1 MTNYLDK
8 LNLRPFEKRLVVG
21 VAAVLFVV
29 FNAWFV
35 FPHFSD
41 LSQTQARKAEALKKL
56 DKWQAECD
64 QIPKYRK
71 MIADIVGGSQDVPPE
86 DQQYQFSS
94 AIQMQQARSGVNV
107 MQTTRPN
114 TQTND
119 FFVKLTQ
126 TVSVQAEESHLVD
139 FLYNLGAGG
148 SLIRVRGLTL
158 HPDPP
163 RQQLVANVTLVASF
177 QKNST
182 KKAAPAVQTGGGIKT
197 APVPAA
203 KRR

>member
-1 MTNYLDK
+1 MTSYLDK

-21 VAAVLFVV
+21 VAAILFVV

-41 LSQTQARKAEALKKL
+41 LSDTRAHRAEALKKL
-56 DKWQAECD
+56 EKWQAECA
-64 QIPKYRK
+64 QSTKYK
-71 MIADIVGGSQDVPPE
+71 TAIAGIIGQSKDVPPE

-94 AIQMQQARSGVNV
+94 AIQMQQAQSGVNI
-107 MQTTRPN
+107 TSFGRPS
-114 TQTND
+114 TSTND

-126 TVSVQAEESHLVD
+126 TIGVQSGEPQLVD
-139 FLYNLGAGG
+139 FLYNLGAGA

-158 HPDPP
+158 HTDPS
-163 RQQLVANVTLVASF
+163 RQQLIANVTLVASY
-177 QKNST
+177 QKNT
-182 KKAAPAVQTGGGIKT
+182 ARKAASAVQTAAT
-197 APVPAA
+197 ARTVSPAA

>member
-1 MTNYLDK
+1 MMSYLDK

-21 VAAVLFVV
+21 VVAVLFIV

-41 LSQTQARKAEALKKL
+41 LSEAKARKAKAQEKL
-56 DKWQAECD
+56 DKWQKECD
-64 QIPKYRK
+64 QIPKYRAA
-71 MIADIVGGSQDVPPE
+71 IASIVGESQDVPPE

-94 AIQMQQARSGVNV
+94 TVQMKQAQSGVTV
-107 MQTTRPN
+107 DSTGRPT

-126 TVSVQAEESHLVD
+126 TIGVRSEEPKLVD
-139 FLYNLGAGG
+139 FLYNLGASG

-158 HPDPP
+158 HADPP
-163 RQQLVANVTLVASF
+163 KHQLIATVTLVASY

-182 KKAAPAVQTGGGIKT
+182 KRTAPAVTG
-197 APVPAA
+197 AAA
-203 KRR
+203 KSGSSVARQR